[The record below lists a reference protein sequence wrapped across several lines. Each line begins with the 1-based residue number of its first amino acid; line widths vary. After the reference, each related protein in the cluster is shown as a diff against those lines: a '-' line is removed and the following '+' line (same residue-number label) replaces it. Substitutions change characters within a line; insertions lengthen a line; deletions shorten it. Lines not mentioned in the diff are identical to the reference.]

1 MSLLFSDNFGASWSE
16 KPVTPNKVVLK
27 KQVFTLIN
35 IVLRDGGIYACRA
48 TDQSGKTIQWP
59 SNHGLFFVQSGA
71 LICWELDHLHDTRN
85 ILCKRLNYVSRGFSG
100 GKHTIESSQVI
111 QVNMGLFIPSITRH
125 FWGLEWTTW
134 NTISCF
140 GTCRRR

>member
-48 TDQSGKTIQWP
+48 TDQSRKTIQWP
-59 SNHGLFFVQSGA
+59 SNHGFFFVQSGVLIDSLRARPSSRYSQYTLQA
-71 LICWELDHLHDTRN
+71 LKLCVTWFLRGQTHDRKQSGNTSN
-85 ILCKRLNYVSRGFSG
+85 HGFVYS
-100 GKHTIESSQVI
+100 
-111 QVNMGLFIPSITRH
+111 LITRH
-125 FWGLEWTTW
+125 FWCLE
-134 NTISCF
+134 
-140 GTCRRR
+140 

>member
-59 SNHGLFFVQSGA
+59 SNHGFFFVQSGL
-71 LICWELDHLHDTRN
+71 LIR
-85 ILCKRLNYVSRGFSG
+85 
-100 GKHTIESSQVI
+100 
-111 QVNMGLFIPSITRH
+111 
-125 FWGLEWTTW
+125 
-134 NTISCF
+134 
-140 GTCRRR
+140 